1 MHGRS
6 ERTSTGVV
14 HYEGLPPSP
23 PECRPDLPSRPLSA
37 STSTPDRPSGS
48 GTFVARRAVH
58 RNREPHGVPIIVTNR
73 LGRCQ
78 KLMAGS

>member
-6 ERTSTGVV
+6 DRTSTGVV

-37 STSTPDRPSGS
+37 STSTPDRPKRLRYIRGPDGLSTGIVS
-48 GTFVARRAVH
+48 PMAFPSPSPTVSAVAR
-58 RNREPHGVPIIVTNR
+58 
-73 LGRCQ
+73 
-78 KLMAGS
+78 S